1 MWRSALYLRRRA
13 ARRKGGVVD
22 PRLPAL
28 WFVTDPARVADPV
41 AVAKR
46 LPRGAGVIYRS
57 FGRADAEAVGRAL
70 AGAARAR
77 GLVLLVG
84 LDARLAAK
92 IGAHG
97 VHLPER
103 ALHLAPR
110 LKRQHPH
117 WLIIGAAHGMPALQR
132 AARFGLHAVLVSP
145 VFASNSPSAGRP
157 LDVARFAALARAS
170 RSPVYALGGISRRTA
185 RRLQDSGAVGL
196 AAVEGVGQMAEI

>member
-41 AVAKR
+41 AVAQR
-46 LPRGAGVIYRS
+46 LPRGAGVIFRS
-57 FGRADAEAVGRAL
+57 FGRSDAEAVGRAL
-70 AGAARAR
+70 AQAARAR

-110 LKRQHPH
+110 LKRQRPH
-117 WLIIGAAHGMPALQR
+117 WLITGAAHGMPALQR
-132 AARFGLHAVLVSP
+132 AVRFGLHAVLVSP

-157 LDVARFAALARAS
+157 LGVARFAALARAS
-170 RSPVYALGGISRRTA
+170 RSPVYALGGVRRTNSA
-185 RRLQDSGAVGL
+185 RLKNSSAIGL
-196 AAVEGVGQMAEI
+196 AAVEAGLEL

>member
-13 ARRKGGVVD
+13 ARRKGGGVD

-41 AVAKR
+41 AVAER

-57 FGRADAEAVGRAL
+57 FGRPDAEIVGRAL
-70 AGAARAR
+70 AQAARAR

-92 IGAHG
+92 IGANG

-110 LKRQHPH
+110 LKRQRPN
-117 WLIIGAAHGMPALQR
+117 WLITGAAHGVPALQR
-132 AARFGLHAVLVSP
+132 AARFGLDAVLVSP
-145 VFASNSPSAGRP
+145 VFPSKSPSAGRP
-157 LDVARFAALARAS
+157 LGITRFAALARAS
-170 RSPVYALGGISRRTA
+170 ATPVYALGGVRRTNAA
-185 RRLQDSGAVGL
+185 RLKRSGTIGL
-196 AAVEGVGQMAEI
+196 AAVEGGLEL

>member
-41 AVAKR
+41 AVAQR

-57 FGRADAEAVGRAL
+57 FGRPDAEAVGRAL
-70 AGAARAR
+70 AQAARAR

-117 WLIIGAAHGMPALQR
+117 WLITGAAHGMPALQR
-132 AARFGLHAVLVSP
+132 AAGFGLHAVLVSP

-157 LDVARFAALARAS
+157 LGVTRFAALARAS
-170 RSPVYALGGISRRTA
+170 RSPVYALGGVRRTNSA
-185 RRLQDSGAVGL
+185 RLKRSSAIGL
-196 AAVEGVGQMAEI
+196 AAVEAGLEL

>member
-41 AVAKR
+41 AVAER
-46 LPRGAGVIYRS
+46 LPRGAGVIFRS
-57 FGRADAEAVGRAL
+57 FGRPDAEAVGRAL
-70 AGAARAR
+70 AKAARAR

-110 LKRQHPH
+110 LKRQRPR
-117 WLIIGAAHGMPALQR
+117 WLITGAAHGVPALQR
-132 AARFGLHAVLVSP
+132 AARFGLDAALVSP
-145 VFASNSPSAGRP
+145 VFPSNSASAGRP
-157 LDVARFAALARAS
+157 LGVTRFAALAWAS
-170 RSPVYALGGISRRTA
+170 ATPVYALGGIRRTNAA
-185 RRLQDSGAVGL
+185 RLKHSGAIGL
-196 AAVEGVGQMAEI
+196 AAVEGGLAF